1 MMADTPELRKQFEAK
16 LTGDPNTTPATP
28 AATPSPASGR
38 RTGSSYFFFFFA
50 DSGPTRSM
58 VTAISFTGSTG
69 LSPRTRA

>member
-1 MMADTPELRKQFEAK
+1 MMADNPELRKQFEAK
-16 LTGDPNTTPATP
+16 LAGDPQPATP

-50 DSGPTRSM
+50 GSGPTRSM